1 MQHMLLKTPRLV
13 AVAYTIV
20 PSLSALSRENERV
33 VDPIDMTIGVE
44 LLPWANVEILYSVL
58 AVDGR

>member
-1 MQHMLLKTPRLV
+1 MQHLLIKTPQLI
-13 AVAYTIV
+13 AIAYTIV
-20 PSLSALSRENERV
+20 PSLSANSSEGERA

-44 LLPWANVEILYSVL
+44 LLPWANVETLYSVL